1 MFSVGQNLS
10 IVKQYIMISIQ
21 TTNKIWT
28 PVLYNAKCKK
38 QPSYHCQSNQSI
50 ISPVIRV
57 ASQTAKRFPSAE
69 QSQRTS
75 SSSDSTHSG
84 AISSE
89 DAVCSRLRQSECRKI
104 KPPEDVY
111 CSSRRNVAQ
120 KLHIVVLTPA
130 VKASKSFFIAMIVN
144 VHIKQSVSVVK

>member
-1 MFSVGQNLS
+1 MK
-10 IVKQYIMISIQ
+10 I
-21 TTNKIWT
+21 NKIWT

-38 QPSYHCQSNQSI
+38 QPQYHCQSNQFI

-57 ASQTAKRFPSAE
+57 ASQTEKRFPSAE

-89 DAVCSRLRQSECRKI
+89 DAVCSRLRRSESRKI

-111 CSSRRNVAQ
+111 SSSRRNVE
-120 KLHIVVLTPA
+120 
-130 VKASKSFFIAMIVN
+130 
-144 VHIKQSVSVVK
+144 